1 MGDKALYA
9 CGKNLDVTCKIL
21 KTETKTAINNL
32 KITKW

>member
-1 MGDKALYA
+1 MDDKTLYA
-9 CGKNLDVTCKIL
+9 CGKNLDVTSKFL